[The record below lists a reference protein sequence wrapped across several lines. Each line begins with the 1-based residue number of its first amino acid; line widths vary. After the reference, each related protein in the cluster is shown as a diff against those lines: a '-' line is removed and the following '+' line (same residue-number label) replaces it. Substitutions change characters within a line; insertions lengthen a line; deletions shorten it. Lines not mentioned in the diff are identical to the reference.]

1 MLRSE
6 LELIYDKGRRT
17 YIFDEINRFPR
28 ELDAEEKKIAIA
40 NLEQSVFFEDI
51 ERFDK
56 ENQERLVYELDC
68 LEDKIQLLSHVA
80 INGKNQADL
89 R

>member
-1 MLRSE
+1 MSNLYREIGMLRSE

-17 YIFDEINRFPR
+17 YIFDEINRFPQDM
-28 ELDAEEKKIAIA
+28 EAEEKKIAIA

-68 LEDKIQLLSHVA
+68 LEDKVRLDYIL
-80 INGKNQADL
+80 
-89 R
+89 

>member
-1 MLRSE
+1 MNNLYREIGMLRSE

-17 YIFDEINRFPR
+17 YIYDEISRFPTN
-28 ELDAEEKKIAIA
+28 LDEDNKKIAIA
-40 NLEQSVFFEDI
+40 NLEQQVFFEDI

-68 LEDKIQLLSHVA
+68 LEDKVRRMKPIT
-80 INGKNQADL
+80 
-89 R
+89 

>member
-1 MLRSE
+1 ME
-6 LELIYDKGRRT
+6 AD
-17 YIFDEINRFPR
+17 
-28 ELDAEEKKIAIA
+28 EKKIAIA

-68 LEDKIQLLSHVA
+68 LEDKVRLGFFVLKAPLKLKKIKETFTPMIFH
-80 INGKNQADL
+80 
-89 R
+89 

>member
-1 MLRSE
+1 ME
-6 LELIYDKGRRT
+6 AD
-17 YIFDEINRFPR
+17 
-28 ELDAEEKKIAIA
+28 EKKIAIA

-68 LEDKIQLLSHVA
+68 LEDKVDPSYHSF
-80 INGKNQADL
+80 